1 MRKIVF
7 SSVVKFIAV
16 LLLIASIVAGV
27 LVATNGIFEY
37 FGEDEDIYAFE
48 DDFSESWYVRSLLDT
63 PYNLMFNVYHDV
75 YHDVYYEY
83 DEFDRQII
91 KDNVDSD
98 ELRTAFIERMEE
110 IFGNPNNFE
119 KTNYY
124 VQWNDL
130 IYTNCGAESAKDLL
144 QGEYHSYFKRDK
156 SGDIERSS
164 STVSDITREYLVESI
179 ALFDST
185 STIIIGCNIKDDAI
199 QQYKTIWEKQE
210 SIVINTFVKILA
222 CAGAA
227 LLLFIYLLCVCGKNK
242 DGEYKNMWLDNI
254 WIEVHLAAIAGA
266 AIGAI
271 ALCIFIVEDYVYGNF
286 PQKLIYWVLGSISAL
301 GSLII
306 ITSVLSII
314 RNIKT
319 RRLIEASIILR
330 VLRWIVRL
338 VMRILKW
345 IWRVTKTFWRAIFGM
360 VSKKTGAILVTMLFV
375 YTAVIGLF
383 GVLTIVSP
391 EWLLLGILLFG
402 GACFVVACR
411 AKDMDE
417 IKKGVS
423 EVRNGNV
430 AYKIP
435 EVRCQDMKALAE
447 NINDIA
453 QGLDESVSA
462 KVKAERLKTEL
473 ITNVSHDL
481 KTPITSIIN
490 YTELLSKVDG
500 LPEEAR
506 DYVAVIAKKS
516 DRLNK
521 LTQDLFDISKVQSG
535 NDDVVLEKLDVSL
548 LINQALGEHDNEI
561 QNSGLPFCVD
571 TPKELFISADGRK
584 MSRVVSNLIN
594 NILKYTMR
602 NTRVFIT
609 ASEKDGMIIME
620 FKNISAYPLNFNVE
634 EITQRFVR
642 GDESRTAE
650 GNGLGLAIAK
660 SYTEICNGTFEI
672 VVDGDMF
679 KAIIIFKKYQT
690 GNL

>member
-1 MRKIVF
+1 MRKVVY
-7 SSVVKFIAV
+7 SSITKFIAV
-16 LLLIASIVAGV
+16 ILFIASIVCGV
-27 LVATNGIFEY
+27 LIAFNGVLEYDNQDEELYGFES
-37 FGEDEDIYAFE
+37 
-48 DDFSESWYVRSLLDT
+48 DFSESWYISSLLSE
-63 PYNLMFNVYHDV
+63 PENIVSNA
-75 YHDVYYEY
+75 YYSILYVTDNGEY
-83 DEFDRQII
+83 TERSDIDSEEFRIDL
-91 KDNVDSD
+91 SD
-98 ELRTAFIERMEE
+98 QLKER
-110 IFGNPNNFE
+110 FGDYSNFD
-119 KTNYY
+119 KIDYY

-130 IYTNCGAESAKDLL
+130 VYTNCGATSAEELL
-144 QGEYHSYFKRDK
+144 RGEYYSYIRRD
-156 SGDIERSS
+156 SDGGVERYS
-164 STVSDITREYLVESI
+164 STEKNMNRGYLLEKMDR
-179 ALFDST
+179 FDST
-185 STIIIGCNIKDDAI
+185 STIVIGCSIKEETVAE
-199 QQYKTIWEKQE
+199 YKAIWELQE
-210 SIVINTFVKILA
+210 DIVMDTFAHTLI
-222 CAGAA
+222 CAVVA
-227 LLLFIYLLCVCGKNK
+227 LLMLIYLICVCGKTT
-242 DGEYKNMWLDNI
+242 DGEYKNMWLDNV
-254 WIEVHLAAIAGA
+254 WLEVHLAAIAVFGIGGA
-266 AIGAI
+266 A
-271 ALCIFIVEDYVYGNF
+271 LCLFVIEQYAYGDFSQN
-286 PQKLIYWVLGSISAL
+286 LIYPILGTVS
-301 GSLII
+301 GVVSLIL
-306 ITSVLSII
+306 ITSLLSIL

-319 RRLIEASIILR
+319 RRLIETSIILR

-338 VMRILKW
+338 IIRIVKW
-345 IWRVTKTFWRAIFGM
+345 LWKTTKLFWRTVFGM
-360 VSKKTGAILVTMLFV
+360 VSKKTGAILITMLFV

-383 GVLTIVSP
+383 GVLMIESP
-391 EWLLLGILLFG
+391 IWLLLGILLFG
-402 GACFVVACR
+402 GACFMVACR
-411 AKDMDE
+411 AKDLDE

-435 EVRCQDMKALAE
+435 EVRCQDMKALAA

-462 KVKAERLKTEL
+462 KVKAERMKTEL

-481 KTPITSIIN
+481 KTPITSIIS
-490 YTELLSKVDG
+490 YTELLSKVEG
-500 LPEEAR
+500 LPEEAM

-561 QNSGLPFCVD
+561 QSSGLPFCVD

-594 NILKYTMR
+594 NILKYTMK

-609 ASEKDGMIIME
+609 ASEKDGMIVME

-660 SYTEICNGTFEI
+660 SYTEICNGSFEI

-679 KAIIIFKKYQT
+679 KAILRFRKYC
-690 GNL
+690 

>member
-1 MRKIVF
+1 MRKAVY
-7 SSVVKFIAV
+7 SSITKLVAV
-16 LLLIASIVAGV
+16 LLLIACIVTGV
-27 LVATNGIFEY
+27 LFATAGIFEY
-37 FGEDEDIYAFE
+37 FHDEEDIYAFE

-63 PYNLMFNVYHDV
+63 PHNLMFNVYHDV
-75 YHDVYYEY
+75 FYEY
-83 DEFDRQII
+83 DEYGHRII
-91 KDNVDSD
+91 RENVSTD
-98 ELRTAFIERMEE
+98 ELRTEFIKRMEE
-110 IFGNPNNFE
+110 IFGEPRNFD
-119 KTNYY
+119 KINYY

-130 IYTNCGAESAKDLL
+130 VFTNCGAEKEEDLL
-144 QGEYHSYFKRDK
+144 QGEYHSYFKKDK
-156 SGDIERSS
+156 TGAVERFSS
-164 STVSDITREYLVESI
+164 APTDLKREYLLEEI
-179 ALFDST
+179 QLFDST
-185 STIIIGCNIKDDAI
+185 STIVISCSIRDDAV
-199 QQYKTIWEKQE
+199 QHYKAIWEEQE
-210 SIVINTFVKILA
+210 SIVIDTFIKIIV

-227 LLLFIYLLCVCGKNK
+227 LLLLIYLLCVCGKNK

-266 AIGAI
+266 TIGAI
-271 ALCIFIVEDYVYGNF
+271 ALCIFVVEDYVYGNF
-286 PQKLIYWVLGSISAL
+286 PHNLIYGVMGSVSAL

-306 ITSVLSII
+306 ITSLLSII

-319 RRLIEASIILR
+319 RKLMETSVILR
-330 VLRWIVRL
+330 ILRWIWRL
-338 VMRILKW
+338 VVRIAKW
-345 IWRVTKTFWRAIFGM
+345 VWRVTKTFWRAIFGM
-360 VSKKTGAILVTMLFV
+360 VSKKTGAILITMLFV
-375 YTAVIGLF
+375 YTAVVGLF
-383 GVLTIVSP
+383 GVLTIISP
-391 EWLLLGILLFG
+391 VWLLMGILLFG
-402 GACFVVACR
+402 GACFVVAYR
-411 AKDMDE
+411 AKDLDE

-435 EVRCQDMKALAE
+435 AVRCQDLKALAA

-453 QGLDESVSA
+453 QGLDESVAA

-481 KTPITSIIN
+481 KTPITSIIS
-490 YTELLSKVDG
+490 YTELLSKVEG
-500 LPEEAR
+500 LPEEAK

-516 DRLNK
+516 DRLNR

-535 NDDVVLEKLDVSL
+535 NDDVILEKLDVSL

-571 TPKELFISADGRK
+571 TLKELYISADGRK

-594 NILKYTMR
+594 NILKYTMK

-609 ASEKDGMIIME
+609 ASEKDGMIVME

-660 SYTEICNGTFEI
+660 SYTEICNGAFEI

-679 KAIIIFKKYQT
+679 KAILKFRKY
-690 GNL
+690 N